1 MLQTFLK
8 SKIHRAT
15 VTESNID
22 YAGSLTIDSAL
33 MELADIKE
41 FEQVHVLNLKN
52 GERLITYAISGKKN
66 SGVICANGAA
76 SHKIKVEDVVIIVS
90 YAQLREEELKNFKPK
105 IVYVDK
111 NNKAISEIKTPVGC

>member
-66 SGVICANGAA
+66 QQATIN
-76 SHKIKVEDVVIIVS
+76 HIIENFDE
-90 YAQLREEELKNFKPK
+90 YKEYLEKLLREN
-105 IVYVDK
+105 
-111 NNKAISEIKTPVGC
+111 